1 MEFNKGEL
9 QVLEKAVGYFSDLV
23 LTEGRDFH
31 SPDELV
37 NLYKLK
43 EIMERKGGP
52 NMHGNNEVKHLYD
65 AMESERKINAKNMER
80 KI

>member
-23 LTEGRDFH
+23 LTDGQDFH

-43 EIMERKGGP
+43 DIMERKGGP
-52 NMHGNNEVKHLYD
+52 NMHGNNEVNIYMTQWKVKGNQCREL
-65 AMESERKINAKNMER
+65 ERKI
-80 KI
+80 